1 MIARRTTWL
10 TLALIAVMTAAS
22 SCAPDTPTPA
32 PIKGKIFTFG
42 ARSVEVIVPAGWEAL
57 DQGQVKR
64 FRKGEF
70 EIVLQYLGRPPAPP
84 RNPAAPEVAPTLDE
98 LVDWG
103 LQTIGAGVGPDE
115 RREVKSRQPV
125 ALDGRQAMDIETWNR
140 LDHTNPQRIFL
151 VNDGGD
157 LLALQTVRMALEDSL
172 AAFDVIRDSLY
183 FMSGR

>member
-1 MIARRTTWL
+1 MIATRTTRL
-10 TLALIAVMTAAS
+10 TLAFILMVAAAS

-32 PIKGKIFTFG
+32 PVKAKIFTFG
-42 ARSVEVIVPAGWEAL
+42 TRRVEAIVPTGWEAL

-70 EIVLQYLGRPPAPP
+70 EIVLQYLGSPPAPP
-84 RNPAAPEVAPTLDE
+84 RNPAAPEAAPTIDE

-103 LQTIGAGVGPDE
+103 LLTIGAGVGHDE
-115 RREVKSRQPV
+115 RREVKFRRPV

-157 LLALQTVRMALEDSL
+157 LLALQTVRMAFEDSL

-183 FMSGR
+183 FMSAR